1 MTKKIIVALLALLLV
16 AMAAVAG
23 AEPVQL
29 TFAFD
34 QGVGEPTLKLLEQFN
49 ATHENIQVNSYVLPQ
64 DTNNLHDDFVNKMIA
79 GDTSIDVMALD
90 VVFISEFASAGWLA
104 ELDET
109 FPEEKLAAYIPGCI
123 ASGKW
128 DGKLYAMPW
137 FTNASMFFYRT
148 DLLEEAGVTEVPTT
162 YEGWIEVY
170 EKLEGKVDY
179 AFSYQGNSSE
189 AMVCSWCEFVWNE
202 GGEILDAEGK
212 PVLNSEAVI
221 AATERMAGYIGKY
234 APEGTTTYAETE
246 SQQVFQEGKALTCRT
261 WSGTWNTFNNEA
273 ESSVAGKVGATNLP
287 VAAEGMTPHA
297 CLGGLSVCINNAIS
311 DEQKAAALEFIT
323 WITSE
328 ETEKTMTLLSSQPPA
343 VSAVY
348 SDAEVLEAV
357 PFYTDFFPI
366 ISNGKGRPASPY
378 YAELS
383 DAIQRNVHQ
392 ALTGALPAA
401 DALNN
406 AQVEVSAF

>member
-1 MTKKIIVALLALLLV
+1 MTRKIIVALLALLLV

-64 DTNNLHDDFVNKMIA
+64 DANNLHDDFVNKMIA

-90 VVFISEFASAGWLA
+90 VVYISEFASAGWLA

-109 FPEEKLAAYIPGCI
+109 FPEDVLANYIPGTI

-170 EKLEGKVDY
+170 EKLEKYSRTAGNPIRIHY
-179 AFSYQGNSSE
+179 AFR
-189 AMVCSWCEFVWNE
+189 
-202 GGEILDAEGK
+202 L
-212 PVLNSEAVI
+212 
-221 AATERMAGYIGKY
+221 
-234 APEGTTTYAETE
+234 PEQDG
-246 SQQVFQEGKALTCRT
+246 V
-261 WSGTWNTFNNEA
+261 
-273 ESSVAGKVGATNLP
+273 P
-287 VAAEGMTPHA
+287 
-297 CLGGLSVCINNAIS
+297 AI
-311 DEQKAAALEFIT
+311 
-323 WITSE
+323 
-328 ETEKTMTLLSSQPPA
+328 
-343 VSAVY
+343 
-348 SDAEVLEAV
+348 EVLTEHTAK
-357 PFYTDFFPI
+357 T
-366 ISNGKGRPASPY
+366 A
-378 YAELS
+378 
-383 DAIQRNVHQ
+383 
-392 ALTGALPAA
+392 
-401 DALNN
+401 
-406 AQVEVSAF
+406 